1 MSGIGLPP
9 PPVDLLA
16 TRKPQPSADV
26 SGVKTR
32 EQAELV
38 AKQFERMFVSEML
51 QPMFAGI
58 ETNGPFG
65 GGTGEEVFRP
75 MLLDQYAD
83 AVAKGNGV
91 GIADAVL
98 KEILRLQGLE

>member
-1 MSGIGLPP
+1 MSGIGLSSPA
-9 PPVDLLA
+9 VDLA
-16 TRKPQPSADV
+16 AARKPAPSADI

-32 EQAELV
+32 QQAEAV
-38 AKQFERMFVSEML
+38 AQQFERMFISEML
-51 QPMFAGI
+51 RPMFQGI

-83 AVAKGNGV
+83 AMTKGRSV